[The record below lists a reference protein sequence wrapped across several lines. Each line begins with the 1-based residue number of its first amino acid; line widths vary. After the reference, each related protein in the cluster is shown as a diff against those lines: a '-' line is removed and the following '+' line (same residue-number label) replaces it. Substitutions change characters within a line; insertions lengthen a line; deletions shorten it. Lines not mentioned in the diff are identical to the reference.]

1 MHRHSQ
7 QPPAW
12 RLFGAALGAFAIA
25 VQLLL
30 TAWLI
35 GQAAAAA
42 DGADLA
48 VICTHDQPAPAGD
61 DGGAPAAPKSHGAC
75 PACACPFSAKVLA
88 PPPSLIFVAAPR
100 LSSQAM
106 RPAATPRPTAL
117 RFRAPYASRA
127 PPRSA

>member
-1 MHRHSQ
+1 MHPRSQ
-7 QPPAW
+7 QLPAW

-42 DGADLA
+42 NAPDLG
-48 VICTHDQPAPAGD
+48 VICAHDQPAPAD
-61 DGGAPAAPKSHGAC
+61 DGGGTPVAPKSHGQC
-75 PACACPFSAKVLA
+75 PACACPQSGKVLA
-88 PPPSLIFVAAPR
+88 PPPAVVFVAAPR
-100 LSSQAM
+100 VASQAM
-106 RPAATPRPTAL
+106 RPAAAPRPTVL
-117 RFRAPYASRA
+117 DFRAPYASRA

>member
-1 MHRHSQ
+1 MHRRSQ
-7 QPPAW
+7 QLPAW

-42 DGADLA
+42 DVPGLG
-48 VICTHDQPAPAGD
+48 VICAHGQAAPAGD
-61 DGGAPAAPKSHGAC
+61 DGGVPVPPKSHGQC
-75 PACACPFSAKVLA
+75 PACACPQSGKVLA
-88 PPPSLIFVAAPR
+88 PPPALVFVAVPRLWSRATRPAAAPR
-100 LSSQAM
+100 
-106 RPAATPRPTAL
+106 PTVL
-117 RFRAPYASRA
+117 DFRAPYASRA